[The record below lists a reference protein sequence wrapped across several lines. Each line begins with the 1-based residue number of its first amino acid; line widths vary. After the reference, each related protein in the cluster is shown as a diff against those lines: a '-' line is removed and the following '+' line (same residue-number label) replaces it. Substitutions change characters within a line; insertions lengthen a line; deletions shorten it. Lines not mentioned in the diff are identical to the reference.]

1 MWQCGMSLIRCKF
14 NAVRSGSG
22 FVDISGEQRVSA
34 APLDIALRNR
44 KADFIKMDIEG
55 AETNALVGAYQVVL
69 RNKPTLAVS
78 AYHQPGHLFQV
89 PLLIKAMAPDY
100 KLHLRHYREYAVS
113 ETVCCGISKK
123 R

>member
-1 MWQCGMSLIRCKF
+1 MCISSQINDIWRKKTCRLGMLAIFKR
-14 NAVRSGSG
+14 A
-22 FVDISGEQRVSA
+22 
-34 APLDIALRNR
+34 LDIALRNR